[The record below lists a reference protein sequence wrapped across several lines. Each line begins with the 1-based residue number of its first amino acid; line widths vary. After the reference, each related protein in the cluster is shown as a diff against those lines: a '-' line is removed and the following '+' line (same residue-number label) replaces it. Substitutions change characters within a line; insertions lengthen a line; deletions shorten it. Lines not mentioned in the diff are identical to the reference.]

1 MPRASSKAKAPETWS
16 PDQLHPEPEVEEF
29 CQDLAAGVA
38 ASEAY
43 LASFAGALDGIDAE
57 ASSPRARAH
66 RLSKRPDVEA
76 RILHIRRVRRSPVE
90 RLSEADLHR
99 LMGEVT
105 DTLAD
110 AHRAAEEAG
119 APSQHLSA
127 LRKEITRHVG
137 RSGRMRPQTET
148 LYDGSISEAALRAVL
163 DMVRLCRCHGRA
175 PEDRSPE
182 TPEAV
187 AQRTKEAMDEL
198 SEYLGHDVLGTPV
211 ARERTEAAA

>member
-1 MPRASSKAKAPETWS
+1 
-16 PDQLHPEPEVEEF
+16 
-29 CQDLAAGVA
+29 
-38 ASEAY
+38 
-43 LASFAGALDGIDAE
+43 
-57 ASSPRARAH
+57 
-66 RLSKRPDVEA
+66 
-76 RILHIRRVRRSPVE
+76 
-90 RLSEADLHR
+90 
-99 LMGEVT
+99 
-105 DTLAD
+105 
-110 AHRAAEEAG
+110 
-119 APSQHLSA
+119 
-127 LRKEITRHVG
+127 
-137 RSGRMRPQTET
+137 MRPQTET